1 MNTRNFLTNQEGNLG
16 TTKRVTGSIATRYTF
31 TQGRLK
37 GLSAGVASR
46 YTSGKFRAGLT
57 IAGVEIFPT
66 TRTENY
72 FITSPFLIY
81 RHKLGRFDG
90 ALQLNV
96 DNVFDRHTDQG
107 NSWRWQRYP
116 DGRKYTTTFTVGF

>member
-1 MNTRNFLTNQEGNLG
+1 M
-16 TTKRVTGSIATRYTF
+16 VTGSIATRYTF

-46 YTSGKFRAGLT
+46 YSSGKARAGLT

-81 RHKLGRFDG
+81 RHKIGRFDG

-96 DNVFDRHTDQG
+96 DNVFDKHTDQG